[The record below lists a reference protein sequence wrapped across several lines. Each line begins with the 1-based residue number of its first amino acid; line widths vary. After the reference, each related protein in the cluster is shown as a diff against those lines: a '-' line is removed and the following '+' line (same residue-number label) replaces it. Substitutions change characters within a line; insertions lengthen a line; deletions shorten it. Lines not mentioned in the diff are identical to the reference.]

1 MIREYDEVGV
11 GRGNFGGSVLNI
23 GGRDG
28 TREGGEGG
36 ENGELAVARIKI
48 GDEEQRKYHAS
59 IILSSDLVLFREI
72 ADAYFD
78 REMYE
83 DVKVI
88 YELSGVDLATS
99 GVYAFMQTPPCIKNI
114 GESRDAANVMS
125 MGFGFV
131 YSPRR
136 GVESFEQ
143 H

>member
-11 GRGNFGGSVLNI
+11 GRGNFGGK
-23 GGRDG
+23 
-28 TREGGEGG
+28 GGEGG

-59 IILSSDLVLFREI
+59 IILSSDL
-72 ADAYFD
+72 
-78 REMYE
+78 EMYE

-125 MGFGFV
+125 MV
-131 YSPRR
+131 SL
-136 GVESFEQ
+136 SAL
-143 H
+143 